1 MNKKGRTVILLVML
15 VVGSFIGAQ
24 HIHDDFLFFIKLR
37 PLQTIVW
44 FMLAVIVLNV
54 AVLIYVFFFP
64 RAPIV
69 RANTSL
75 FYCQS
80 LIAIG
85 VPFNFGLHLIS
96 KLSEA
101 PSSFQF
107 SFSDAGFS
115 GFLTSVLGVSGAYF
129 FQKEYNRLASPE
141 NRRWSERTPVIR

>member
-1 MNKKGRTVILLVML
+1 MSNKTRVLILML
-15 VVGSFIGAQ
+15 MFAVGSFIGIQ
-24 HIHDDFLFFIKLR
+24 HIHDDYLFFIKIK
-37 PLQTIVW
+37 PLQTIFW
-44 FMLAVIVLNV
+44 FLWTLIILNV
-54 AVLIYVFFFP
+54 GVLIFVFFFP

-80 LIAIG
+80 LIGMG
-85 VPFNFGLHLIS
+85 VPVNFGLYFITKIS
-96 KLSEA
+96 ET

-115 GFLTSVLGVSGAYF
+115 GFLTSLLGIGGTYL
-129 FQKEYNRLASPE
+129 FQKEYARLASPE